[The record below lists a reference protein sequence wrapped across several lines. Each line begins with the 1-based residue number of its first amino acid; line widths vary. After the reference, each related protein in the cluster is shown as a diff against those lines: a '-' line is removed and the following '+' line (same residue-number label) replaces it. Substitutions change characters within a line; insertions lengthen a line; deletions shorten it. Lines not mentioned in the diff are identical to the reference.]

1 MILLY
6 TSTSQIRNFLDFL
19 PNAHQSNQNKDNTTL
34 LNVNDTEQTS
44 LSATFSV
51 FGVKYSQSGKMA
63 EYLCSLARKAVL
75 TPMMSSGWSQP
86 VLQILNTK
94 LALRATSGKFK
105 IALFSLDKK
114 ISNTQQ
120 VPAFVFHVNG
130 YNWHLL
136 PCQIAL
142 QRSQL
147 FIGHSSNW
155 LWGKHPRG
163 HANFLMRVEVKEV
176 GLRLFF

>member
-1 MILLY
+1 MFFG
-6 TSTSQIRNFLDFL
+6 S
-19 PNAHQSNQNKDNTTL
+19 KG
-34 LNVNDTEQTS
+34 S
-44 LSATFSV
+44 L
-51 FGVKYSQSGKMA
+51 
-63 EYLCSLARKAVL
+63 RKI

-94 LALRATSGKFK
+94 LALRATCGKFK

-176 GLRLFF
+176 GLRLFFYPSLSRQCLNIVQMAGFEKDWGKNMFK